1 MFGVNSTR
9 LRPVEEFQLDGVVT
23 HGSWVGVVRQVV
35 SNIHLKFPDGSACK
49 IADRHADS
57 LEDVN
62 DTDKDPVYSSAF
74 PPYLLEFAFNAG

>member
-1 MFGVNSTR
+1 M
-9 LRPVEEFQLDGVVT
+9 DGVVT

-49 IADRHADS
+49 MADRHADS

-62 DTDKDPVYSSAF
+62 DTDKDPVGVQTQALGSIFVRTFFVQNGKCS
-74 PPYLLEFAFNAG
+74 PLLELTPTL